1 MTIRPDVSIYVLV
14 QWFVAVGSV
23 LSITMAT
30 KFNFNFRLP
39 PGVLNMRANQIRP
52 IIFTA
57 TFATQL
63 ILLFYVFSAVRQED
77 LIVTQTRAVSGGS
90 GFHGCDDIHLL
101 INIPFKDLSRNLTTT
116 LKSLFFY
123 RTTRLH
129 FHYIVDQERT
139 GYMLRTL
146 YKTWNV
152 PGVNCSTYYN
162 TEFLELMKS
171 PATRIPRLMYI
182 DWNVIFLSDPAEI
195 WSQFNNFAPG
205 QAVGVVGLSY
215 RPEDMNTNLLLLDM
229 NYVMELNL
237 QDVLDKIGLGSDNYD
252 ITDHNSKLHTT
263 ITSLSTTNP
272 DALFLLPCNYNL
284 DFTNSS
290 MDCYLQMGNML
301 SFQSPESFGNDPWLN
316 IDYHQSFRNQYF
328 SLLDYD
334 GNLFRHKI
342 IGCGI
347 NIARPEKIVKL
358 FRNGELDCS
367 VFFMR
372 ETMIL
377 RTHTYFIGN
386 IPTEK
391 DSPPIEITLSL
402 QSTFDRFYQML
413 ERIATYWTGPI
424 SVAVYAT
431 DTQVQLIPAMFEMS
445 QILKNRNNV
454 AVHVG
459 FVEREVGQYP
469 FNHMRNIAMEEV
481 NTTYLYIGEIDF
493 LYKPTLYEE
502 LKDIVQWFVTSGG
515 GMEMKALVVPAYE
528 VNRLNVSYIPSTK
541 AELIR
546 LWDNEDLHLFH
557 FWDFPQGHLPSN
569 YTKIMLE
576 DQPYPIIWEKG
587 YEPYVVLLNKALPD
601 FPLRFSGQGHDK
613 IAFIHIL
620 VLMGYEYWVLPDCWM
635 VHTPHWPSPSRAA
648 WLEDVNYNQCVY
660 AVAWKFFKDLEAKY
674 GTANSKLFQ

>member
-1 MTIRPDVSIYVLV
+1 MKAAMTS
-14 QWFVAVGSV
+14 G
-23 LSITMAT
+23 
-30 KFNFNFRLP
+30 
-39 PGVLNMRANQIRP
+39 QIRP

-57 TFATQL
+57 TFITQL
-63 ILLFYVFSAVRQED
+63 ILLFYVYSAVRQED
-77 LIVTQTRAVSGGS
+77 YIVTQTRSTVGNGN
-90 GFHGCDDIHLL
+90 GYHGCDTVHML
-101 INIPFKDLSRNLTTT
+101 INIPYKDITRNLTST
-116 LKSLFFY
+116 LKSIYFS
-123 RTTRLH
+123 RTTPLH
-129 FHYIVDQERT
+129 FHFVVDQERT
-139 GYMLRTL
+139 GYVLRTFFS
-146 YKTWNV
+146 TWNV
-152 PGVNCSTYYN
+152 PGVNCSTH
-162 TEFLELMKS
+162 FSSELLDLMS
-171 PATRIPRLMYI
+171 NPSTRIPRLMYF
-182 DWNVIFLSDPAEI
+182 DWNTIFLGDPAEV
-195 WSQFNNFAPG
+195 WVEFNNFGPT
-205 QAVGVVGLSY
+205 QAIGVVGLTMA
-215 RPEDMNTNLLLLDM
+215 PEDLNVNLMLLRM
-229 NYVMELNL
+229 
-237 QDVLDKIGLGSDNYD
+237 
-252 ITDHNSKLHTT
+252 
-263 ITSLSTTNP
+263 
-272 DALFLLPCNYNL
+272 DALIDLKADEVLQKLGIGSVPADPVEHTNELHKAVSTLAQSNPEAIFLLPCNYNL
-284 DFTNSS
+284 DFSNSS
-290 MDCYLQMGNML
+290 LDCYLQLGNVV
-301 SFQSPESFGNDPWLN
+301 SFQSPESFGEDEQFN
-316 IDYHQSFRNQYF
+316 IDYRGSFRNQYF

-334 GNLFRHKI
+334 GNLFRNKI

-347 NIARPEKIVKL
+347 NITKPEKVVKL

-367 VFFMR
+367 VFFAR
-372 ETMIL
+372 ENMVL

-386 IPTEK
+386 LPTEK

-431 DTQVQLIPAMFEMS
+431 DTQIQLIPAMFEMS
-445 QILKNRNNV
+445 QILKNRQNV

-459 FVEREVGQYP
+459 YVEREVGQYP

-515 GMEMKALVVPAYE
+515 GMDMKALVVPAYE

-576 DQPYPIIWEKG
+576 DQPYPIVWEKG
-587 YEPYVVLLNKALPD
+587 YEPYVVLLNKALPE

-620 VLMGYEYWVLPDCWM
+620 VLLGYEYWILPDCWM

-674 GTANSKLFQ
+674 GTEHSKSIMG

>member
-1 MTIRPDVSIYVLV
+1 MVSDIGAKFSAATMKAAMTASQL
-14 QWFVAVGSV
+14 
-23 LSITMAT
+23 
-30 KFNFNFRLP
+30 
-39 PGVLNMRANQIRP
+39 RP
-52 IIFTA
+52 IIFGV

-63 ILLFYVFSAVRQED
+63 ILLFYVFSAVRQEEY
-77 LIVTQTRAVSGGS
+77 IVTQTRSTGG
-90 GFHGCDDIHLL
+90 GGGGYHGCDNLNII
-101 INIPFKDLSRNLTTT
+101 INIPYKDITRNLTTT
-116 LKSLFFY
+116 LKAIFFY
-123 RTTRLH
+123 RTTPIH
-129 FHYIVDQERT
+129 FHFIVDQART
-139 GYMLRTL
+139 GYVLRMLFT
-146 YKTWNV
+146 TWNV
-152 PGVNCSTYYN
+152 PGVNCSTYSP
-162 TEFLELMKS
+162 TEIRELLDNPS
-171 PATRIPRLMYI
+171 TRIARLMYF
-182 DWNVIFLSDPAEI
+182 DCNTIFLSDPAEI
-195 WSQFNNFAPG
+195 WAEFANFAPG
-205 QAVGVVGLSY
+205 QAIGVVGLTY
-215 RPEDMNTNLLLLDM
+215 EPQDLNVNVMLLEM
-229 NYVMELNL
+229 SRVMELKL
-237 QDVLDKIGLGSDNYD
+237 DDVLLKIGIGAQSGSPS
-252 ITDHNSKLHTT
+252 TDPFEHTQELHKA
-263 ITSLSTTNP
+263 ILSVVGSNP
-272 DALFLLPCNYNL
+272 EVISLLPCNYNL

-290 MDCYLQMGNML
+290 LDCYLQLGNVL
-301 SFQSPESFGNDPWLN
+301 SFQSANSFGEDEQFNV
-316 IDYHQSFRNQYF
+316 DYRGSFRNQYF
-328 SLLDYD
+328 NFLDYD
-334 GNLFRHKI
+334 GNLFRNKV

-347 NIARPEKIVKL
+347 NITKPEKVVRL

-367 VFFMR
+367 VFFAR
-372 ETMIL
+372 ENWVI
-377 RTHTYFIGN
+377 RTHTYFVGN
-386 IPTEK
+386 LPREVDQTG
-391 DSPPIEITLSL
+391 PVEITLSL

-431 DTQVQLIPAMFEMS
+431 DVQSQVIPGMFEMS

-459 FVEREVGQYP
+459 YVEREVGQYP
-469 FNHMRNIAMEEV
+469 FNHMRNIAMDEV

-515 GMEMKALVVPAYE
+515 GMERKALVVPAYE

-569 YTKIMLE
+569 YTRIMME

-587 YEPYVVLLNKALPD
+587 YEPYVVLLNKALPE

-620 VLMGYEYWVLPDCWM
+620 VLEGYEYWILPDCWM

-674 GTANSKLFQ
+674 GTEHSKSIMG